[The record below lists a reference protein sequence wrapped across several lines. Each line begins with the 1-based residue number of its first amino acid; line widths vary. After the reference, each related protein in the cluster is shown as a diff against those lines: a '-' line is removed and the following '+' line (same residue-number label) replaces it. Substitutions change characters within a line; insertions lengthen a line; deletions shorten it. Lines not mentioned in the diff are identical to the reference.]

1 MCNQSGF
8 DEAYDLVEWDFVVG
22 ILRKIGAPMNFRR
35 WIKTCNITPMFSV
48 VNNDILVGKGK
59 KGLRPGDLISP
70 FFNKCSPN
78 STRRKEEE
86 AQKKKRLTT
95 KAKRTKEQRERIT

>member
-48 VNNDILVGKGK
+48 VINDILVGKGK
-59 KGLRPGDLISP
+59 KGLRPGDPISP
-70 FFNKCSPN
+70 FFNKCSP
-78 STRRKEEE
+78 KVQGE
-86 AQKKKRLTT
+86 KKK
-95 KAKRTKEQRERIT
+95 KHKKRKD